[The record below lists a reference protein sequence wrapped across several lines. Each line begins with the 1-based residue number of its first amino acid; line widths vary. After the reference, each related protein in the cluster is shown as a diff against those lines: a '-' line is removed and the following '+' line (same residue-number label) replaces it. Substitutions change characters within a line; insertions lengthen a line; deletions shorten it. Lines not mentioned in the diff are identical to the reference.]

1 MLSSSSSHI
10 GDLRGTRSSVAWST
24 RPGNWD
30 ALNLRAIF
38 NGDSELGI
46 PKLPAQET
54 LPSTLI
60 NYNARNRLGQ
70 PQPGDCVHFFLDDY
84 RFETMWTQPERSL
97 ARVIRVGMSLTP
109 DFSLYP
115 EMPRIVQMWNIYRS
129 RWCGAWMSAAGVQVI
144 PTVGWSD
151 ESSFEYAFTGL
162 DPGGTVAISTVGI
175 IRASSVEQGRF
186 VSGYEAM
193 VAAVTPKQ
201 VIIYG
206 KRFPSLESREQVDHV
221 YYDTRRWS

>member
-1 MLSSSSSHI
+1 MPSSPS
-10 GDLRGTRSSVAWST
+10 DLRGTRSSRAWST

-38 NGDSELGI
+38 SGDSELGI
-46 PKLPAQET
+46 PRLPARDV
-54 LPSTLI
+54 LPATLI

-70 PQPGDCVHFFLDDY
+70 PQSGDCVHFFLDDY

-144 PTVGWSD
+144 PTLGWSD
-151 ESSFEYAFTGL
+151 ESSYSYAFTGL
-162 DPGGTVAISTVGI
+162 GSGGTVAISTVGI
-175 IRASSVEQGRF
+175 IRASAQEQDRF
-186 VSGYEAM
+186 MAGHQAM
-193 VAAVTPKQ
+193 IDIVRPAR
-201 VIIYG
+201 VIVYG
-206 KRFPSLESREQVDHV
+206 KRFPALESQEQVYHV
-221 YYDTRRWS
+221 YYDPRRWS

>member
-1 MLSSSSSHI
+1 MSSSLS
-10 GDLRGTRSSVAWST
+10 DLRGTRSSSAWSS

-38 NGDSELGI
+38 PSDNELGI
-46 PKLPAQET
+46 PRLPAPEI
-54 LPSTLI
+54 LPGTLI

-70 PQPGDCVHFFLDDY
+70 PQAGDCVHFFLDDY

-97 ARVIRVGMSLTP
+97 ARVARVGMALTP

-115 EMPRIVQMWNIYRS
+115 EMPRVTQIWNIYRS

-151 ESSFEYAFTGL
+151 ETSYEYAFLGL
-162 DPGGTVAISTVGI
+162 DPGGTVAVSTVGI
-175 IRASSVEQGRF
+175 IRASAQEQDRF
-186 VSGYEAM
+186 VAGYQAM
-193 VAAVTPKQ
+193 IDIVRPTR

-206 KRFPSLESREQVDHV
+206 KRFPVLESQEQVDQV
-221 YYDTRRWS
+221 YYDPRRWS

>member
-1 MLSSSSSHI
+1 MSSSRS
-10 GDLRGTRSSVAWST
+10 DLRGTRSSRSWST
-24 RPGNWD
+24 HPGNWD

-38 NGDSELGI
+38 PSDNELGI
-46 PKLPAQET
+46 PGIAALDILPG
-54 LPSTLI
+54 TLI

-97 ARVIRVGMSLTP
+97 ARVIKVGMALTP

-115 EMPRIVQMWNIYRS
+115 EMPRITQMWNIYRS
-129 RWCGAWMSAAGVQVI
+129 RWCGAWMSAAGVRVI

-151 ESSFEYAFTGL
+151 EASYEYAFLGL
-162 DPGGTVAISTVGI
+162 SGGTVAISTVGI
-175 IRASSVEQGRF
+175 VRASSVEQGRF

-206 KRFPSLESREQVDHV
+206 KRFPALDGQEQVDHV
-221 YYDTRRWS
+221 YYDPRRWS